1 MLASHKQGGQGDGD
15 QDDTPRPRALIFLA
29 LAQFFFAFALVP
41 DSDVAADFVLELL
54 SFEGGGGF
62 HTSQRSSKPAT
73 CPKKDVNPHT

>member
-29 LAQFFFAFALVP
+29 LAQFFFAFALVLLP

-54 SFEGGGGF
+54 SFEDGGGC
-62 HTSQRSSKPAT
+62 HTSQRS
-73 CPKKDVNPHT
+73 